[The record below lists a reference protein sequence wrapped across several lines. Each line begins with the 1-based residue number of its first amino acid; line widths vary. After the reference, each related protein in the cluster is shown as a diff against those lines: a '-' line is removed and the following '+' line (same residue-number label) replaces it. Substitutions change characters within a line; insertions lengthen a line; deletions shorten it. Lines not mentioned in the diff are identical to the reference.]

1 MLEVR
6 NVSAAYGD
14 AEVLHDVSLDVEEG
28 EIVAL
33 LGPNGA
39 GKTTLVKAMARLV
52 PLSQGDVVLDGASLQ
67 DVAQHRIAEAGLAIV
82 PEGRRLFTR
91 MTVEENLEMGAYGKV
106 ARADL
111 QASLELVYGLFPVL
125 NDRRSQRAGTLSGGE
140 QQMVALGRGLMAKP
154 TYLLM
159 DEPSLGLSPLL
170 VETMFGLITD
180 VVALGVGVLL
190 VEQNVARTLDIAG
203 RGYVLEQGR
212 IVQSGD
218 RDELLGSERIRA
230 AYLAL

>member
-6 NVSAAYGD
+6 SIGAAYGD
-14 AEVLHDVSLDVEEG
+14 AVVLRDVSLEVAEG

-39 GKTTLVKAMARLV
+39 GKTTLVKTMARLL
-52 PLSQGDVVLDGASLQ
+52 PATDGDVLLDGLSLADVPRHRVAAS
-67 DVAQHRIAEAGLAIV
+67 GLAIV

-91 MTVEENLEMGAYGKV
+91 MTVEENLELGAYGKA
-106 ARADL
+106 ARAEL
-111 QASLELVYGLFPVL
+111 QDSLELVFGLFPRL
-125 NDRRSQRAGTLSGGE
+125 RDRRSQRAGTLSGGE

-154 TYLLM
+154 RYLLM

-170 VETMFGLITD
+170 VDTMFGLIAD
-180 VVALGVGVLL
+180 VAALGVGVLL
-190 VEQNVARTLDIAG
+190 VEQNVARTLELAG
-203 RGYVLEQGR
+203 RGYVLEQGT
-212 IVQSGD
+212 IVQSGA
-218 RDELLGSERIRA
+218 RAELLDSPRIRE

>member
-6 NVSAAYGD
+6 SLSASYGD
-14 AEVLHDVSLDVEEG
+14 AAVLHEVSLQVEEG

-39 GKTTLVKAMARLV
+39 GKTTLVKAMARLIPMTAGEV
-52 PLSQGDVVLDGASLQ
+52 SIDGASLSA
-67 DVAQHRIAEAGLAIV
+67 VPQHRVAESGLAVV
-82 PEGRRLFTR
+82 PEGRRLFTK
-91 MTVEENLEMGAYGKV
+91 MSVEENLEIGAYGKV

-111 QASLELVYGLFPVL
+111 QASLELVYGLFPRL
-125 NDRRSQRAGTLSGGE
+125 KERCAQRAGTLSGGE

-154 TYLLM
+154 KFLLM

-170 VETMFGLITD
+170 VDTMFELI
-180 VVALGVGVLL
+180 ASIAELGVGVLL
-190 VEQNVARTLDIAG
+190 VEQNVSRTLQVAG

-212 IVQSGD
+212 IVQAGA
-218 RDELLGSERIRA
+218 RAELLDSPRIRE

>member
-154 TYLLM
+154 KYLLM

>member
-6 NVSAAYGD
+6 SLSASYGD
-14 AEVLHDVSLDVEEG
+14 AAVLHQVSLRVEEG

-39 GKTTLVKAMARLV
+39 GKTTLVKTMCRLI
-52 PLSQGDVVLDGASLQ
+52 PMTAGDVVIDGASLG
-67 DVAQHRIAEAGLAIV
+67 DVPRHRVAETGLAVV

-91 MTVEENLEMGAYGKV
+91 MSVEENLELGAYGKA

-111 QASLELVYGLFPVL
+111 HASLELVYGLFPRL
-125 NDRRSQRAGTLSGGE
+125 KERSAQRAGTLSGGE

-154 TYLLM
+154 KFLLM

-170 VETMFGLITD
+170 VDTMFKLIGSI
-180 VVALGVGVLL
+180 AELGVGVLL
-190 VEQNVARTLDIAG
+190 VEQNVSRTLQVAG

-212 IVQSGD
+212 IVQTGA
-218 RDELLGSERIRA
+218 RDELLDSPRIRE